1 MANRKAGA
9 NDVKKARLKQR
20 AAVLEAQEKFDAAKE
35 KLRVEKQKLKMMP
48 VK

>member
-1 MANRKAGA
+1 MATRKSSTST
-9 NDVKKARLKQR
+9 KKERLKQR